1 MIECCNAVDRDIH
14 MRKSIIEYLL
24 NALEIAINNKIS
36 DDGGPIGVEL
46 TSNMN
51 QFQAKAT

>member
-1 MIECCNAVDRDIH
+1 